1 MCQDRR
7 LKLNTEK
14 LKLRETQVSFI
25 DHMATGDGLQVDP
38 AKVKAIRDMPAP
50 TDKAGVQ
57 RLLGL
62 AQYLSKFLPNL
73 LDMTKP
79 LQELTQ
85 QDTEWCWDDTQ
96 NTALNQLK
104 KAVTRTPILHYYNLI
119 DEVTL
124 MHHSWV

>member
-1 MCQDRR
+1 M
-7 LKLNTEK
+7 L
-14 LKLRETQVSFI
+14 
-25 DHMATGDGLQVDP
+25 
-38 AKVKAIRDMPAP
+38 AP

-73 LDMTKP
+73 S
-79 LQELTQ
+79 Q

-104 KAVTRTPILHYYNLI
+104 EAVTCTPILRYYNLI
-119 DEVTL
+119 A
-124 MHHSWV
+124 MK